1 MWEEDA
7 GVVTARWESEA
18 AIGMIGAVRDGVGAF
33 ADGQGMAHAARED
46 VRAAVCEAVA
56 DAVVRLRRSETPGRV
71 VVGVATDGV
80 WLSVQVKD
88 NAAVHSRGPDESLPL
103 VACLPQRLEWAADA
117 AGTQL
122 LMEFAMTPGVAAA
135 PAVATQAAVP
145 VSAFAPSCR
154 RPDLRLVARRR
165 P

>member
-18 AIGMIGAVRDGVGAF
+18 AIGLIGAVRDGVGAF
-33 ADGQGMAHAARED
+33 ADSQGMTHAARED

-56 DAVVRLRRSETPGRV
+56 DAVVRLRRTDAPGRV
-71 VVGVATDGV
+71 VVDAATDGV

-88 NAAVHSRGPDESLPL
+88 NAAVHSLGPGESLPL
-103 VACLPQRLEWAADA
+103 VACLPHRLEWAADA
-117 AGTQL
+117 SGTQL
-122 LMEFAMTPGVAAA
+122 LMEFAMAPGLAAA
-135 PAVATQAAVP
+135 PAPVTESAAP
-145 VSAFAPSCR
+145 ASLIAPRCR
-154 RPDLRLVARRR
+154 RPDLRVVARRR